1 VPALKT
7 VLTVYP
13 SAKIEIADTGLVLR
27 NSPPPIV
34 KRLVSM
40 PRLDRPTID
49 GTATEIT
56 DT

>member
-1 VPALKT
+1 M
-7 VLTVYP
+7 
-13 SAKIEIADTGLVLR
+13 
-27 NSPPPIV
+27 
-34 KRLVSM
+34 KRLVSV